1 MPKDNKSDFEETN
14 MKDYEEQYE
23 EFSDEQCSGQNP
35 VEKAGFNRN
44 GQ

>member
-23 EFSDEQCSGQNP
+23 ELLEE
-35 VEKAGFNRN
+35 EKEKEKKRTFL
-44 GQ
+44 QFLLI